1 MLNIKK
7 RKETREFQLI
17 SHESPKSAVAEAYRT
32 LRTNLGFAEL
42 DHPCRLVLV
51 NSASPMDGKSTIA
64 ANLAVVTAQAGKKTL
79 LVDCDLRKPVQ
90 HKIFKLPNQQGLT
103 NCLLQHLEIEE
114 VAHQGVVD
122 NLTIL
127 TSGPIPP
134 NPAEIVSSERTRNL
148 WQNLL
153 TRYDQIFIDAPPV
166 LAVADAAILSTQVDG
181 VLLVISSANTRI
193 DQAKEAREQFIKANA
208 RIIGV
213 VLNKVKVEKHDYNY
227 YYYSTSSAQ

>member
-1 MLNIKK
+1 MFNRNKSK
-7 RKETREFQLI
+7 TKREFQLI
-17 SHESPKSAVAEAYRT
+17 AHENPKSAVAEAYRT

-42 DHPCRLVLV
+42 DHPCRTVLI

-90 HKIFKLPNQQGLT
+90 HHIFNLHNHRGLT
-103 NCLLQHLEIEE
+103 NCLLQHIEVE
-114 VAHQGVVD
+114 EAAHTGIVE

-134 NPAEIVSSERTRNL
+134 NPAEIISSPRTRSL
-148 WQNLL
+148 WQSLL
-153 TRYDQIFIDAPPV
+153 QKYDQIFIDAPPV
-166 LAVADAAILSTQVDG
+166 LAVADASILSTQVDG
-181 VLLVISSANTRI
+181 VLLVVSSASTRI
-193 DQAKEAREQFIKANA
+193 DEAREAREQFIKANA

-213 VLNKVKVEKHDYNY
+213 VLNKVKIPKNDYNY
-227 YYYSTSSAQ
+227 YYYSSQTAP